1 MNTKQPGNP
10 DTPNRGRKDQIA
22 GVDVVTWMQQRGL
35 VVSSMAP
42 APQRLRHLGVWFE
55 RAEFGEEEH
64 F

>member
-1 MNTKQPGNP
+1 MAK
-10 DTPNRGRKDQIA
+10 PNRGRKDQVD
-22 GVDVVTWMQQRGL
+22 GVDVVTWMQRSGW

-55 RAEFGEEEH
+55 RVELEEEEH

>member
-1 MNTKQPGNP
+1 MTK
-10 DTPNRGRKDQIA
+10 PNRGRQDQID
-22 GVDVVTWMQQRGL
+22 GVDVVTWMQRKGL

-55 RAEFGEEEH
+55 RVEFGEEEH